1 LQGDVPKNRARGWP
15 ALWKSASP
23 RDQLD
28 THYPIYSLYFST
40 ISGFPIPLE
49 FNSLL
54 YPPTKS
60 IFLLEFCSL

>member
-1 LQGDVPKNRARGWP
+1 MARSVEKR
-15 ALWKSASP
+15 LP